1 VHANLRLGAQ
11 GRQLGMERGK
21 ARSGITLL
29 AIQPCEQSLLLGD
42 GLQQR
47 LAAYPLTGALLPV
60 ASRLGLVLHRASR
73 PFSPPTWAG
82 VNAKTECTDAALD
95 NKTDQMAMRTAPN
108 RQANRRLHR
117 GG

>member
-42 GLQQR
+42 GLKQR

-60 ASRLGLVLHRASR
+60 ASRLLGLVLHRAS
-73 PFSPPTWAG
+73 
-82 VNAKTECTDAALD
+82 
-95 NKTDQMAMRTAPN
+95 
-108 RQANRRLHR
+108 
-117 GG
+117 